1 MRRWNLGRITTVTV
15 VAALIAAGLAF
26 WQVVDVWHAAA
37 ATAVTL
43 AVATLWSRTGTVV
56 EDPEWPRTVT
66 EARAGGRHDVSDLSW
81 STFGRDGRV
90 TDRVV
95 RRVRALATD
104 RLRAHGVD
112 PSDPASLPDV
122 EHLLG
127 ADVVRQLASRQSPTA
142 RTLQTWLD
150 AIERLG
156 PGAATWPAPTPA
168 APAPT
173 TTSTPEEN
181 RA

>member
-1 MRRWNLGRITTVTV
+1 MRRWNLGRITGVTV
-15 VAALIAAGLAF
+15 VAAVIAAGLAF

-43 AVATLWSRTGTVV
+43 AVTALWSRAGTVV

-112 PSDPASLPDV
+112 PADPASLPDV
-122 EHLLG
+122 ERLLG
-127 ADVVRQLASRQSPTA
+127 ADVVRQLASREAPTA
-142 RTLQTWLD
+142 RTLQTGLD

-156 PGAATWPAPTPA
+156 PAAATRPAPTQ
-168 APAPT
+168 PAPT